1 MPEPVDMENSV
12 LRVRSLLNN
21 EFHNKVT
28 WINCGIPAGI

>member
-1 MPEPVDMENSV
+1 MDMENSV
-12 LRVRSLLNN
+12 LLRVRSLLYN

>member
-1 MPEPVDMENSV
+1 MDMENSV
-12 LRVRSLLNN
+12 SLRVRSLLNN